1 MKRLRIF
8 VLLFTLLAALSA
20 AANVRH
26 INVRDGLSSR
36 QVYELGQDADG
47 YVWIYTNSSLDRF
60 DGYTIKHY
68 LLDDSK
74 EFNDHIQWAT
84 TMLKAPDG
92 ALRVAMKSGTIYRY
106 NRDKDRFEVQCTFPQ
121 EVSLY
126 TFAVLPAGD
135 MLVCTDRGLYHWA
148 EGQAP
153 RLVALEGEFC
163 DAISPGT
170 ADDYYI
176 GTDHGMYRVEL
187 DNDYHATLVPGTS
200 PLYVKSLQLVGERLF
215 IGTFSQ
221 GMRVYDTETG
231 SLSHLP
237 FSIVPLPVNA
247 MARYGS
253 DGLLIGVDGAGVYQ
267 IDATTGKLL
276 HHYTDTPNLNEDAIS
291 GNTVTDVLV
300 DRDGGIWI
308 STTHSGLNYVAPLVH
323 SSWAVRTHQGEPSL
337 VSDYVNVIYEDRDG
351 DLWFGTDKGVSHHVL
366 GTSQWKPY
374 LQRGEYM
381 ASVILAIAQGDDGLI
396 WTGSYGDGVSVID
409 KRNGTVRKM
418 PSRAPGE
425 NTGMGTDY
433 IFAIHAEPDGTVWL
447 GGINGPITRYNPKN
461 DSYRYYEE
469 DCVASIVPDG
479 KYGLL
484 FGGNKGVG
492 RYNKVTDLFSWKNR
506 FDSIELRYPV
516 RSMLSDTVRNVLW
529 VGTSGEGLLRYDRAN
544 DKVRRF
550 TTADGLSSN
559 TIYSVTADK
568 SGNVWVCTETD
579 FYRVNQESDKITC
592 FTSLLNTTHA
602 AFNAGAAVY
611 TSWDG
616 LMLGSADGCLV
627 FLPDSGSHTSAGNEL
642 LLTDLTM
649 HGSSVRPG
657 VKGSPLRSAINVSDK
672 IELSHKQ
679 NSFNISFSRIN
690 FAEPQAIEYEY
701 RLEGYDSAFI
711 RSEGTPEARYVDVPY
726 GKYTFRLRAVDL
738 FTGEVL
744 DERALGVEVMKP
756 VWLTW
761 WMKLLYTIA
770 VVSLVLLA
778 GNYLYRRQRERR
790 IESQMQSYAAIAHD
804 ILTPMSMIKSPLL
817 NVEREEGLS
826 DEARSHLQQARTG
839 VDKTMA
845 MLTEMLELR
854 NGSARMQTLQ
864 VTEIDIAEYLRVK
877 AEEYSTLAMYKGLEI
892 ECEVEP
898 GLTRVPV
905 DPDKF
910 DHIVDNF
917 MSNALKYTE
926 RGTVTLRARLH
937 GRRSWQLSVQDT
949 GIGFTK
955 ADARML
961 FRRRYRS
968 AEAVESTSTGMGM
981 GLLITR
987 RLVRSHKGKINF
999 ESTPGQG
1006 STFTVT
1012 LPLNYDSRYYAKPA
1026 PSPAKTFMS
1035 DEPAEEGDSLRNSIL
1050 VVDDDTDMLNYL
1062 SSTLSDEYDVR
1073 TISEP
1078 LQALEEINAKNP
1090 DIIISDVM
1098 MPKLHGNELCN
1109 IIKSDIAT
1117 SHIPIILL
1125 SGLSSREDIVAGL
1138 EAHAD
1143 DYVVKPF
1150 DIVVLKARIRNILKS
1165 RKALS
1170 RSILSEDSE
1179 PEKEEFTNE
1188 LDRQFMTKVMESV
1201 NNHIGDSE
1209 FSVGDLCT
1217 DLGMS
1222 RTSVYNKIKS
1232 MTGQSLNEF
1241 IRIIRLNRS
1250 KELLASGRYNVSEV
1264 AYMVGFSDP
1273 KYFSTCF
1280 KKQFGISPSKMS

>member
-1 MKRLRIF
+1 MNRLRILFLF
-8 VLLFTLLAALSA
+8 VALLAATGA
-20 AANVRH
+20 MANVRH

-47 YVWIYTNSSLDRF
+47 YVWIYTNSSLDRY
-60 DGYTIKHY
+60 DGYNIKHY
-68 LLDDSK
+68 QLDDSK

-106 NRDKDRFEVQCTFPQ
+106 DREKDRFEVQCTFPQ
-121 EVSLY
+121 AVSLY
-126 TFAVLPAGD
+126 TFAVLPDGA
-135 MLVCTDRGLYHWA
+135 MLVCTDHGLYHWT
-148 EGQAP
+148 EGQEP
-153 RLVALEGEFC
+153 KLVALEGEFC
-163 DAISPGT
+163 DAISPGV

-176 GTDHGMYRVEL
+176 GTDRGIYRVEL
-187 DNDYHATLVPGTS
+187 NNGFHATLIPGTS
-200 PLYVKSLQLVGERLF
+200 TLYVKSLELVGERLF
-215 IGTFSQ
+215 IGSFSQ
-221 GMRVYDTETG
+221 GMRVYDTDTG
-231 SLSHLP
+231 TISHLP
-237 FSIVPLPVNA
+237 FRIAPLPVNA
-247 MARYGS
+247 MARYGG

-267 IDATTGKLL
+267 IEASTGRLL

-337 VSDYVNVIYEDRDG
+337 VSDYVNVIYEDREG
-351 DLWFGTDKGVSHHVL
+351 DIWFGTDKGVSHHVL

-381 ASVILAIAQGDDGLI
+381 ASVILAITQDREGNI

-409 KRNGTVRKM
+409 KRSGTVRRM
-418 PSRAPGE
+418 HSRGAGE
-425 NTGMGTDY
+425 SKGVATDY
-433 IFAIHAEPDGTVWL
+433 IFAIHAELDGSVWL
-447 GGINGPITRYNPKN
+447 GGINGAITRYDPAD

-492 RYNKVTDLFSWKNR
+492 RYNKVTDMFSWKTR
-506 FDSIELRYPV
+506 FDSIELKYPV
-516 RSMLSDTVRNVLW
+516 RSMLVDTLRNELW
-529 VGTSGEGLLRYDRAN
+529 VGTSGEGLLRYDRSS

-568 SGNVWVCTETD
+568 SGYVWVCTETD
-579 FYRVNQESDKITC
+579 FYRVNPETDKITR

-611 TSWDG
+611 TSWDA

-627 FLPDSGSHTSAGNEL
+627 FLPDSGIHTAVDNEL

-649 HGSSVRPG
+649 HGNSMRPG
-657 VKGSPLRSAINVSDK
+657 AKGSPLSQSINMSDN
-672 IELSHKQ
+672 IRLSHKQ
-679 NSFNISFSRIN
+679 NSFSISFSRIN
-690 FAEPQAIEYEY
+690 FAEPQAVEYQY
-701 RLEGYDSAFI
+701 MLDGFDRDYI
-711 RSEGTPEARYVDVPY
+711 KSEGLPEARYVDLPY
-726 GKYTFRLRAVDL
+726 GRYTFRLRAVDL
-738 FTGEVL
+738 FSGDVL
-744 DERALGVEVMKP
+744 AERSLGVEVLKP

-761 WMKLLYTIA
+761 YMKLIYVIFGAGLA
-770 VVSLVLLA
+770 LLI
-778 GNYLYRRQRERR
+778 GSYLRRLQRERQV
-790 IESQMQSYAAIAHD
+790 ESLMQSYAAIAHD
-804 ILTPMSMIKSPLL
+804 ILTPLSMIKSPLL
-817 NVEREEGLS
+817 SVERQEDLS
-826 DEARSHLQQARTG
+826 DNARSHLLQARSG
-839 VDKTMA
+839 VDKTMS

-854 NGSARMQTLQ
+854 NGSERMQELQ

-898 GLTRVPV
+898 GLERVPV

-917 MSNALKYTE
+917 LSNALKYTE
-926 RGTVTLRARLH
+926 RGTITLRACRV
-937 GRRSWQLSVQDT
+937 GRKKWQLSVRDT
-949 GIGFTK
+949 GIGFSK

-968 AEAVESTSTGMGM
+968 AEAVETSNPGMGM

-987 RLVRSHKGKINF
+987 RLVRSHKGKISF
-999 ESTPGQG
+999 ESTPGKG
-1006 STFTVT
+1006 STFGVT
-1012 LPLNYDSRYYAKPA
+1012 LPLAYAARYKAAPATAPEKTHVSGEVYDD
-1026 PSPAKTFMS
+1026 T
-1035 DEPAEEGDSLRNSIL
+1035 DSLRSSIL
-1050 VVDDDTDMLNYL
+1050 VVDDDTDMLEYL
-1062 SSTLSDEYDVR
+1062 SGSLSDEYDVR
-1073 TISEP
+1073 TISDP
-1078 LQALEEINAKNP
+1078 LQALEEINTKNP

-1150 DIVVLKARIRNILKS
+1150 DIVVLKARIRNILKL

-1170 RSILSEDSE
+1170 RSILAEDCE
-1179 PEKEEFTNE
+1179 PEKEDFSNE
-1188 LDRQFMTKVMESV
+1188 LDRQFMTRVMDSV
-1201 NNHIGDSE
+1201 NAHIGDSE
-1209 FSVGDLCT
+1209 FSVGDLCS

-1280 KKQFGISPSKMS
+1280 KKQFGVSPSKLS